1 MLVSLRGE
9 RIKLFQY
16 SHLKF
21 IVSRNVKFYW
31 TELKLRPQLIYLDY
45 GRLHGK

>member
-21 IVSRNVKFYW
+21 YCVKDMLNFI
-31 TELKLRPQLIYLDY
+31 ELN
-45 GRLHGK
+45 